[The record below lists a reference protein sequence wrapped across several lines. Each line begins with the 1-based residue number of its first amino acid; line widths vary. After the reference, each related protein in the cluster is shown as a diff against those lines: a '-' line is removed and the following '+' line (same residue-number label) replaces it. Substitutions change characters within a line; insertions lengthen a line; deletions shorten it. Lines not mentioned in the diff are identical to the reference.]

1 VRLVVITNHESAPYA
16 PDVLTANEAGY
27 PVLTFDGLVGLFASP
42 QMDAAV
48 RKRVEADVIAV
59 ASDPTVVK
67 LLEANNQLVRPGDA
81 KSFAENIDTQRSQ
94 LAAAAKI
101 LGSDPV
107 R

>member
-1 VRLVVITNHESAPYA
+1 
-16 PDVLTANEAGY
+16 
-27 PVLTFDGLVGLFASP
+27 
-42 QMDAAV
+42 MDAAV